1 MEDIKDGIMDNELI
15 EPSDLDA
22 SKQNAKTTINTTSKR
37 VIYNDFILMATL
49 ITVIVLDQ
57 LSKYII
63 KSTFNLYE
71 SWPETGIFR
80 IYHTYN
86 TGTAFGLLQGQ
97 TILLIVA
104 SLIALVFLIYIYNE
118 YTLGNIILRM
128 ALGLQLGGAISNL
141 SDRLAFG
148 SVTDFISVG
157 WWPVFNIA
165 DSSIVVGITI
175 LIAGIFYREKLSTR
189 NEQKS

>member
-1 MEDIKDGIMDNELI
+1 MDNKSI
-15 EPSDLDA
+15 ETSEVDA
-22 SKQNAKTTINTTSKR
+22 ANQHRGINIPITKL
-37 VIYNDFILMATL
+37 VIYKDFILMST
-49 ITVIVLDQ
+49 IIIVIVLDQ
-57 LSKYII
+57 LSKYMI
-63 KSTFNLYE
+63 KSTLNLYE

-104 SLIALVFLIYIYNE
+104 SLIALIFLIYIYNE

-175 LIAGIFYREKLSTR
+175 LIAGIFYREKLSKP
-189 NEQKS
+189 NEKKS

>member
-1 MEDIKDGIMDNELI
+1 MDNELI
-15 EPSDLDA
+15 ETSEGDA
-22 SKQNAKTTINTTSKR
+22 SNQHTDTNIPIPKS
-37 VIYNDFILMATL
+37 VIYKDLILMST
-49 ITVIVLDQ
+49 IIIVIVLDQ
-57 LSKYII
+57 LSKYMI
-63 KSTFNLYE
+63 KSTLNLYE

-104 SLIALVFLIYIYNE
+104 SLIALIFLIYIYNE
-118 YTLGNIILRM
+118 YTLGNVILRM
-128 ALGLQLGGAISNL
+128 ALGLQLGGALSNL

-175 LIAGIFYREKLSTR
+175 LIVGIFYREKLSKA
-189 NEQKS
+189 NERKS

>member
-1 MEDIKDGIMDNELI
+1 MDNELI
-15 EPSDLDA
+15 EPPDLDG
-22 SKQNAKTTINTTSKR
+22 SQQNAKTTINLTSKR
-37 VIYNDFILMATL
+37 VIYKDFILMATL
-49 ITVIVLDQ
+49 ISVIVLDQ

-165 DSSIVVGITI
+165 DSSIIVGITI
-175 LIAGIFYREKLSTR
+175 LIAGIFYREKLSKL

>member
-1 MEDIKDGIMDNELI
+1 MDNELI

-22 SKQNAKTTINTTSKR
+22 SNQHIKTNIPIPKR
-37 VIYNDFILMATL
+37 VIYKDFILMST
-49 ITVIVLDQ
+49 IIIVIVLDQ
-57 LSKYII
+57 LSKYMI
-63 KSTFNLYE
+63 KSTLNLYE
-71 SWPETGIFR
+71 SWPEAGIFR

-118 YTLGNIILRM
+118 YALGNVILRM

-165 DSSIVVGITI
+165 DSSIV
-175 LIAGIFYREKLSTR
+175 
-189 NEQKS
+189 

>member
-1 MEDIKDGIMDNELI
+1 MDNELT
-15 EPSDLDA
+15 EPSNTDDL
-22 SKQNAKTTINTTSKR
+22 KQNTTTINSKTKR
-37 VIYNDFILMATL
+37 IIYKDLVLMATL
-49 ITVIVLDQ
+49 IIVIILDQ

-63 KSTFNLYE
+63 KSQFNLYE

-104 SLIALVFLIYIYNE
+104 SLIALIFLIYIYKE
-118 YTLGNIILRM
+118 YTMGNIILRM

-148 SVTDFISVG
+148 SVTDFLSVG
-157 WWPVFNIA
+157 WWPVFNVA

-175 LIAGIFYREKLSTR
+175 LITGILYREKLSKLT
-189 NEQKS
+189 EKKH

>member
-1 MEDIKDGIMDNELI
+1 MDNELI
-15 EPSDLDA
+15 ESSDSDDL
-22 SKQNAKTTINTTSKR
+22 KQNTKATINSTSKR
-37 VIYNDFILMATL
+37 VIHKDLILMATL
-49 ITVIVLDQ
+49 IMVIGLDQ

-118 YTLGNIILRM
+118 YTLDNIILRM

-148 SVTDFISVG
+148 AVTDFISVG
-157 WWPVFNIA
+157 WWPIFNIA

-175 LIAGIFYREKLSTR
+175 LIAGILYREKLSKL
-189 NEQKS
+189 NEKQP

>member
-1 MEDIKDGIMDNELI
+1 
-15 EPSDLDA
+15 
-22 SKQNAKTTINTTSKR
+22 
-37 VIYNDFILMATL
+37 
-49 ITVIVLDQ
+49 
-57 LSKYII
+57 
-63 KSTFNLYE
+63 
-71 SWPETGIFR
+71 
-80 IYHTYN
+80 
-86 TGTAFGLLQGQ
+86 
-97 TILLIVA
+97 
-104 SLIALVFLIYIYNE
+104 
-118 YTLGNIILRM
+118 M

>member
-1 MEDIKDGIMDNELI
+1 MDNELI
-15 EPSDLDA
+15 EPSDTDDLN
-22 SKQNAKTTINTTSKR
+22 QNTTKTNSKTKR
-37 VIYNDFILMATL
+37 LIYTDLVLMATL
-49 ITVIVLDQ
+49 IIVIILDQ
-57 LSKYII
+57 LSKYTI
-63 KSTFNLYE
+63 KSQFNLYE
-71 SWPETGIFR
+71 SWPEIGIFR

-104 SLIALVFLIYIYNE
+104 SLIALIFLIYIYNE
-118 YTLGNIILRM
+118 YTKGNIILRI

-148 SVTDFISVG
+148 AVTDFISVG

-175 LIAGIFYREKLSTR
+175 LISGILYREKISKVI
-189 NEQKS
+189 EK

>member
-1 MEDIKDGIMDNELI
+1 MEDDLTETSYVNASEEPIETTVPKSKPVLYKDYILI
-15 EPSDLDA
+15 A
-22 SKQNAKTTINTTSKR
+22 TI
-37 VIYNDFILMATL
+37 FL
-49 ITVIVLDQ
+49 VIVLDQ
-57 LSKYII
+57 LSKYIT
-63 KSTFNLYE
+63 KSTLNLYE
-71 SWPETGIFR
+71 SWPETGMFR

-86 TGTAFGLLQGQ
+86 TGSAFGILQGQ

-104 SLIALVFLIYIYNE
+104 SLIALIFLIYIYKE
-118 YTLGNIILRM
+118 YTLGNVILRM

-141 SDRLAFG
+141 SDRLVFG

-175 LIAGIFYREKLSTR
+175 LITLIFYREKLSKTNAR
-189 NEQKS
+189 KS

>member
-1 MEDIKDGIMDNELI
+1 VEDIKDGIMDNELI

-22 SKQNAKTTINTTSKR
+22 SKPNAKTTINTTSKR
-37 VIYNDFILMATL
+37 VIYKDFILMATL

-97 TILLIVA
+97 TILLIIA

>member
-1 MEDIKDGIMDNELI
+1 MDNELI

-22 SKQNAKTTINTTSKR
+22 SNQNGKTTINTTSKR
-37 VIYNDFILMATL
+37 VIYKDFILMATL

-104 SLIALVFLIYIYNE
+104 SLIALIFLFE
-118 YTLGNIILRM
+118 
-128 ALGLQLGGAISNL
+128 
-141 SDRLAFG
+141 
-148 SVTDFISVG
+148 
-157 WWPVFNIA
+157 
-165 DSSIVVGITI
+165 
-175 LIAGIFYREKLSTR
+175 ST
-189 NEQKS
+189 E

>member
-1 MEDIKDGIMDNELI
+1 MDNELI
-15 EPSDLDA
+15 EPSDLDD